1 MKIETKELLEDV
13 IAGKLQILK
22 EELSMDDEDKT
33 ESVSDVIN
41 LCKAM
46 IEDDK
51 VKLDNEEKIKKRETD
66 ERTLKEARETDERTL
81 KEARESDEKF
91 KEQQEKNQKW
101 DRRIKYGLDAASIGL
116 PLLFYGMWMR
126 QGFRFEETGTYTSQ
140 TFRSLF
146 GRFSPK
152 R

>member
-46 IEDDK
+46 VEDDK

-66 ERTLKEARETDERTL
+66 ERTLKEARE
-81 KEARESDEKF
+81 ADEKF

-116 PLLFYGMWMR
+116 PLLFYGIWMK

-146 GRFSPK
+146 GKFSPK

>member
-22 EELSMDDEDKT
+22 EELSMDDKDKT

-46 IEDDK
+46 VEDDK

-66 ERTLKEARETDERTL
+66 ERTLKEARE
-81 KEARESDEKF
+81 ADEKF

-116 PLLFYGMWMR
+116 PLLFYGIWMR

-140 TFRSLF
+140 TFRNLF

>member
-22 EELSMDDEDKT
+22 EELSMDDKDKT

-51 VKLDNEEKIKKRETD
+51 VKLDNEEKIKK
-66 ERTLKEARETDERTL
+66 RETDERTL

-116 PLLFYGMWMR
+116 PLLFYGIWMK

>member
-22 EELSMDDEDKT
+22 EELSMDDKDKT

-46 IEDDK
+46 VEDDK
-51 VKLDNEEKIKKRETD
+51 VKLDNEEKIKK
-66 ERTLKEARETDERTL
+66 RETDERTL

-116 PLLFYGMWMR
+116 PLLFYGIWMR

-140 TFRSLF
+140 TFRNLF

>member
-22 EELSMDDEDKT
+22 EELSMDDKDKT

-51 VKLDNEEKIKKRETD
+51 VKLDNEEKIKKRE
-66 ERTLKEARETDERTL
+66 ADERTL

-116 PLLFYGMWMR
+116 PLLFYGIWMR

-140 TFRSLF
+140 TFRNLF

>member
-22 EELSMDDEDKT
+22 EELSMDDKDKT
-33 ESVSDVIN
+33 ENVSDVIN

-51 VKLDNEEKIKKRETD
+51 VKLDNEEKIKK
-66 ERTLKEARETDERTL
+66 RETDERTL

>member
-22 EELSMDDEDKT
+22 EELSMEDNDKT
-33 ESVSDVIN
+33 ENVSDVIN
-41 LCKAM
+41 LCKVM

-51 VKLDNEEKIKKRETD
+51 VKLDNEEKIKK
-66 ERTLKEARETDERTL
+66 RETDERTL

-116 PLLFYGMWMR
+116 PLLFYGIWMK

-140 TFRSLF
+140 TFRNLF

>member
-22 EELSMDDEDKT
+22 EELSMEDKDKT
-33 ESVSDVIN
+33 ENVSDVIN

-51 VKLDNEEKIKKRETD
+51 VKLDNEEKIKK
-66 ERTLKEARETDERTL
+66 RETDERTL

-116 PLLFYGMWMR
+116 PLLFYGIWMK

-140 TFRSLF
+140 TFRNLF

>member
-22 EELSMDDEDKT
+22 EELSMDDENKT

-46 IEDDK
+46 VEDDK

-66 ERTLKEARETDERTL
+66 ERTLKEARE
-81 KEARESDEKF
+81 ADEKF

-116 PLLFYGMWMR
+116 PLLFYGIWMK

>member
-22 EELSMDDEDKT
+22 EELSMEDKDKT
-33 ESVSDVIN
+33 ENVSDVIN
-41 LCKAM
+41 LCKVM

-66 ERTLKEARETDERTL
+66 ERTLKEARE
-81 KEARESDEKF
+81 SDEKF
-91 KEQQEKNQKW
+91 KKQQEKNQKW
-101 DRRIKYGLDAASIGL
+101 DRRINYGLDAASIGL
-116 PLLFYGMWMR
+116 PLLFYGIWMNR
-126 QGFRFEETGTYTSQ
+126 GFWFEETGTYTSQ
-140 TFRSLF
+140 TFRNLF

>member
-1 MKIETKELLEDV
+1 
-13 IAGKLQILK
+13 
-22 EELSMDDEDKT
+22 MDDKDKT

-66 ERTLKEARETDERTL
+66 ERTLKEARE
-81 KEARESDEKF
+81 SDEKF
-91 KEQQEKNQKW
+91 KEQQEKNQKI

-116 PLLFYGMWMR
+116 PLLFYGIWLR

>member
-22 EELSMDDEDKT
+22 EELSMEDKDKT

-51 VKLDNEEKIKKRETD
+51 VKLDNEEKIKK
-66 ERTLKEARETDERTL
+66 RETDERTL

-116 PLLFYGMWMR
+116 PLLFYGIWMR

-140 TFRSLF
+140 TFRNLF

>member
-22 EELSMDDEDKT
+22 EELSMDDRDKT

-51 VKLDNEEKIKKRETD
+51 VRDDVRKSL
-66 ERTLKEARETDERTL
+66 EAGFL
-81 KEARESDEKF
+81 EA
-91 KEQQEKNQKW
+91 
-101 DRRIKYGLDAASIGL
+101 
-116 PLLFYGMWMR
+116 
-126 QGFRFEETGTYTSQ
+126 GF
-140 TFRSLF
+140 
-146 GRFSPK
+146 
-152 R
+152 

>member
-22 EELSMDDEDKT
+22 EELSMDDKDKT

-51 VKLDNEEKIKKRETD
+51 VKLDNEEKIKK
-66 ERTLKEARETDERTL
+66 RETDERTL